1 MIRMPLTVVY
11 DWNGTL
17 LDDADAFTTSINTIL
32 THFRRPEIDAET
44 LREICEFP
52 FSRLYEKLGLPAAD
66 QDNDNELFFGSYQPL
81 AATSGLRIGAERALE
96 AFKESAD
103 VLILSNHIEH
113 LIREHIALLGVESK
127 IAHILAYASRESQY
141 QGFTKGQMLQRYMR
155 EQDIS
160 PQHTVIVGD
169 TPEEIRIAQSLGL
182 TSVAMT
188 GGMASESRLR
198 NAGADHVVHDHDE
211 LLAVLT
217 RENLL

>member
-1 MIRMPLTVVY
+1 
-11 DWNGTL
+11 
-17 LDDADAFTTSINTIL
+17 
-32 THFRRPEIDAET
+32 
-44 LREICEFP
+44 
-52 FSRLYEKLGLPAAD
+52 
-66 QDNDNELFFGSYQPL
+66 
-81 AATSGLRIGAERALE
+81 
-96 AFKESAD
+96 
-103 VLILSNHIEH
+103 
-113 LIREHIALLGVESK
+113 
-127 IAHILAYASRESQY
+127 
-141 QGFTKGQMLQRYMR
+141 MLQRYMR